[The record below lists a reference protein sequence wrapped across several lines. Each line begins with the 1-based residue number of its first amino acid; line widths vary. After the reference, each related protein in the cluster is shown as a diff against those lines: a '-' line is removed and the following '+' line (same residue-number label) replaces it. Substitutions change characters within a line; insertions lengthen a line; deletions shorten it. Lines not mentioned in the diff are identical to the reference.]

1 MNKCPVCDDNQN
13 IGGFG
18 IITRKRISC
27 RNCKSDLIII
37 ETPLS
42 FFIDSLFI
50 IASLG
55 IYALLRRAGYGLW
68 IWLPLTGFTA
78 FVAVVVRV
86 KIPSNF
92 NIATAETLGT
102 IRREE
107 RINLLLLAG
116 FFGLFVS
123 VLYFLG

>member
-1 MNKCPVCDDNQN
+1 MNKCPVCGDNQN

-27 RNCKSDLIII
+27 RNCKTDLIII
-37 ETPLS
+37 ETPFS
-42 FFIDSLFI
+42 FFIDALFI

-55 IYALLRRAGYGLW
+55 IYAPLRKAGYGQW
-68 IWLPLTGFTA
+68 IQVPLTLFSG
-78 FVAVVVRV
+78 FVAAIVRAR
-86 KIPSNF
+86 IPSNF
-92 NIATAETLGT
+92 TIATSEGLGD

-116 FFGLFVS
+116 FLGLFVS